1 MTSRRDFLALLGISS
16 LTATGC
22 TRMTAKKIEEMPH
35 EYALLMDAE
44 KRRKA
49 LGDQRLKISS
59 ADFGLGGTDFYE
71 KEWENIHFY
80 DCIFYGVIHLSRI
93 NNCVFEHCQFP
104 GSNFQAYAI
113 EEVLFLRSDTIG
125 GANLMAG
132 NKSKNVR
139 FVECD
144 FGGKNPDDNRY
155 GAIYFN
161 EDVSYERCTGQY
173 MHVSGNGIVNYRD
186 CKFGSIYASNGTFA
200 NGKWYYAT
208 VTIDNCTFK
217 GETQIARSSLTS
229 LTIRNSKFDILE
241 IGQSDVLGDVL
252 IEGVQAGAMVDMFAN
267 ARSITIRNSRFRGVN
282 VNSEENYYKLY
293 RSLDCVVSQEN
304 QRSLISVVLEG
315 VECGRDDEGIYDVVD
330 NRLSNVARGCQIMGG
345 QDTTVFRNC
354 TIPNASLFLE
364 SASVLIDNFTAEKSS
379 FVTSK
384 IGSLTFRNT
393 NIIKAIDF
401 TGVQVQKLDAK
412 GLVRYTGQQILT
424 DGSNIQL

>member
-1 MTSRRDFLALLGISS
+1 MTSRRRFLALLGMTS
-16 LTATGC
+16 LTTTGC
-22 TRMTAKKIEEMPH
+22 TRMTAKKIEEMPR
-35 EYALLMDAE
+35 EYALLMDPE

-59 ADFGLGGTDFYE
+59 ADFGLGGTDFY
-71 KEWENIHFY
+71 KLEWENIHFY

-93 NNCVFEHCQFP
+93 SNCIFEHCQFP

-186 CKFGSIYASNGTFA
+186 CKFGSIYAKNGTWD
-200 NGKWYYAT
+200 NGKQYRAT

-282 VNSEENYYKLY
+282 VNPEENYYKLY
-293 RSLDCVVSQEN
+293 RSLDCFVSLGD
-304 QRSLISVVLEG
+304 RKSLKSVVLEN
-315 VECGRDDEGIYDVVD
+315 VECGRDDQSD
-330 NRLSNVARGCQIMGG
+330 RNVANQVGEAVSGCWIMGG
-345 QDTTVFRNC
+345 QDSTVIRNC
-354 TIPNASLFLE
+354 TIPKAALWLD
-364 SASVLIDNFTAEKSS
+364 SADVLIDNFTADKSS

-393 NIIKAIDF
+393 NIVKAIDF